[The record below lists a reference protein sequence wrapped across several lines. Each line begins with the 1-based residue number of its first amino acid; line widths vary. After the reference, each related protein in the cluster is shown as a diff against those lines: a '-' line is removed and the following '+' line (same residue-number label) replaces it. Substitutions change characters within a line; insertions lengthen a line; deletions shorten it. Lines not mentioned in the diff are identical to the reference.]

1 MGELFTDKEY
11 FDKMFKAIDENFKA
25 VNARLDR
32 LNGSVA
38 RHEKVIN
45 ENLPHNIAHCP
56 QAEKIEDLEKNM
68 ITSEAVKKTLYVGF
82 GVVCALIAAIWGIT
96 EMIK

>member
-1 MGELFTDKEY
+1 MGELFSDREY
-11 FDKMFKAIDENFKA
+11 FDRMFASIDDHFIEINK
-25 VNARLDR
+25 RLDR

-38 RHEKVIN
+38 RHEKIIN

-56 QAEKIEDLEKNM
+56 QAGKIEDLEKNM
-68 ITSEAVKKTLYVGF
+68 ITSTAVKKTLYIGF
-82 GVVCALIAAIWGIT
+82 GIVCALIAAIWGIT